1 MINAKK
7 IQNIEEFRPYNEKS
21 RITYQAQG
29 PEGVIGGELEIVTVG
44 PCVARLVLPAEG
56 KAKEQAY
63 LLGCFEGH
71 ETIQFAIKAPL
82 AVIVLEPSAEVAYRQ
97 QKTFAVADNPN
108 PDENFTRNER
118 MGLEM
123 DELGI
128 ALHRQAVLNRIE
140 QSRQRLQ
147 DDQYTSALE
156 RKLAET
162 SAAVERLVKAQ
173 EEAEQARAAVEAAQQ
188 QQENA

>member
-7 IQNIEEFRPYNEKS
+7 IQNIDEFRAYNEKS
-21 RITYQAQG
+21 RITFTAQG
-29 PEGVIGGELEIVTVG
+29 PEGVIGGEIEIVTVG
-44 PCVARLVLPAEG
+44 PCVARLVVPAEG
-56 KAKEQAY
+56 KAKEQVY

-71 ETIQFAIKAPL
+71 ETIQFAIKAENA
-82 AVIVLEPSAEVAYRQ
+82 AVVLEPSGEVSYRQ

-140 QSRQRLQ
+140 TGRERLVA
-147 DDQYTSALE
+147 DQHTRSLE
-156 RKLAET
+156 RKLQET
-162 SAAVERLVKAQ
+162 NERVDALLKAQ
-173 EEAEQARAAVEAAQQ
+173 SDAAEAAQAAEQ
-188 QQENA
+188 QAAE

>member
-7 IQNIEEFRPYNEKS
+7 IQNIEEFREYKQGDTL
-21 RITYQAQG
+21 RYVAQG

-44 PCVARLVLPAEG
+44 PCVARLHIPGDKKGSVT
-56 KAKEQAY
+56 KY

-71 ETIQFAIKAPL
+71 ETIQFAIKAPE
-82 AVIVLEPSAEVAYRQ
+82 AVVVLEPSAEVAYRQ

-147 DDQYTSALE
+147 DDQYTSTLE

-162 SAAVERLVKAQ
+162 SAAVEQLVKAQ
-173 EEAEQARAAVEAAQQ
+173 RDAEEARAAEQAAQQ
-188 QQENA
+188 QAAE